1 MWPADRSR
9 KLISLRVAWCREPF
23 FRLHCE
29 SCPNLEHLL
38 ALSAAHQVLRDIA
51 KVDNNRVPS
60 QQENGTLTTVAHL
73 HIGQPCRK
81 EKGFLVTP
89 SAEVL
94 FTRLFQSHGCSLMLF
109 ASTRI
114 QVLDVA
120 LHNFLLCPINK
131 SALKED
137 GWSHCEGRE

>member
-1 MWPADRSR
+1 MRRSTNDLDETR
-9 KLISLRVAWCREPF
+9 NTVCGRVIVCVQGRCGLQIVHASSLVFGLHGAEPF

-60 QQENGTLTTVAHL
+60 QQENGALTTVAHL

-81 EKGFLVTP
+81 EKVFFGETF
-89 SAEVL
+89 
-94 FTRLFQSHGCSLMLF
+94 G
-109 ASTRI
+109 
-114 QVLDVA
+114 
-120 LHNFLLCPINK
+120 
-131 SALKED
+131 
-137 GWSHCEGRE
+137 